1 MQDADRSER
10 AIEVRQDYIIEQVSP
25 AAWYVQHPTEDDR
38 AYLVDMAQMTC
49 ECPDWGTRHKE
60 VGMCKHQIALL
71 PEYEKLT
78 GKRHSFLKNG
88 KPDYSPR
95 LPIVRDAGYDGQDP
109 FERI

>member
-1 MQDADRSER
+1 MQYTDRRER
-10 AIEVRQDYIIEQVSP
+10 ADEVKATYIIEQVSP
-25 AAWYVQHPTEDDR
+25 ASWYVRHPIEDER

-60 VGMCKHQIALL
+60 IGMCKHQIAML

-78 GKRHSFLKNG
+78 GKRCFYLKNG
-88 KPDYSPR
+88 KPYEGDN
-95 LPIVRDAGYDGQDP
+95 LPVIRDADYGGQDP